1 MLKKIIILIVLTMS
15 FNIKAAESNKENMP
29 KHEWSFNGI
38 TGTFDRAALQRGFKV
53 YTEVCAGCH
62 SMKLLYY
69 RDLIDIGFSK
79 AQVKAIAAEYDVL
92 DGPNDEGEMFERA
105 ARPAD
110 RFVNPYSNDNEAR
123 ASNNGAYPPDL
134 SVITKARRYG
144 EDYIY
149 NLLLG
154 YEEAPEGVEVG
165 GGMYYNKWM
174 DGNQIAMPN
183 PIYDGSVDYDDGTDN
198 NAEQL
203 SEDVVTFLKWAAEPE
218 LEVRKNLGIKVI
230 LFFLV
235 LGTIVYLAKNR
246 LWREVR

>member
-1 MLKKIIILIVLTMS
+1 MRILLIIFLFFST
-15 FNIKAAESNKENMP
+15 NIIAAEMTSEKMP
-29 KHEWSFNGI
+29 KHDWSFEGI
-38 TGTFDRAALQRGFKV
+38 TGTFDRAAIQRGYKV
-53 YTEVCAGCH
+53 FTEVCSGCH

-92 DGPNDEGEMFERA
+92 DGPNDEGEMFERP

-154 YEEAPEGVEVG
+154 YEEPPKGVEVG
-165 GGMYYNKWM
+165 NGMYYNKWM

-183 PIYDGSVDYDDGTDN
+183 PILDGSVDYDDGTDN

-203 SEDVVTFLKWAAEPE
+203 SEDVVTFLKWSAEPE

-246 LWREVR
+246 LWREVH